1 MCRVEQQLKFIY
13 VFKVMYR
20 GLYFPHR
27 NSLTFF
33 VIFSDNFI
41 IFLLILFMCQLTSVN
56 FYTNL
61 AFHVYVCYILLN
73 QIYYYC
79 VYCIYIH
86 KIYWPVISLFL
97 LDFCIMVML
106 ASKGV
111 ENYFLLDF
119 SVRFV
124 YIIGLSLNQ
133 HYRMTDELMVQHFPK
148 FYF

>member
-1 MCRVEQQLKFIY
+1 
-13 VFKVMYR
+13 
-20 GLYFPHR
+20 
-27 NSLTFF
+27 
-33 VIFSDNFI
+33 
-41 IFLLILFMCQLTSVN
+41 
-56 FYTNL
+56 
-61 AFHVYVCYILLN
+61 
-73 QIYYYC
+73 
-79 VYCIYIH
+79 
-86 KIYWPVISLFL
+86 
-97 LDFCIMVML
+97 MVML